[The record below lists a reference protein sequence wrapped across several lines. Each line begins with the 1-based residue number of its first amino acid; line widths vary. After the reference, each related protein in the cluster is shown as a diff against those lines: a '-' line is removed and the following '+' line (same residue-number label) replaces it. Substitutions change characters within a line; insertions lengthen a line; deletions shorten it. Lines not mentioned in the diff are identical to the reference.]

1 MLDEQVILD
10 PNTLNGLL
18 GGASNLPINA
28 PSRALEA
35 SRFVGHGPRILYG
48 ITVTNTKTSAQFFQ
62 LFDSDS
68 VPADGAVP
76 LLSKSVPAGDAV
88 GIQWL
93 PGRVF
98 LVGIVVCNSSTSATK
113 TVGSADCLFDVQ
125 YV

>member
-1 MLDEQVILD
+1 MDDGQAILD
-10 PNTLNGLL
+10 PNTLNGVL
-18 GGASNLPINA
+18 GGAVNLPGNS
-28 PSRALEA
+28 PSRAVEA
-35 SRFVGHGPRILYG
+35 SRLVARGPRILYG
-48 ITVTNTKTSAQFFQ
+48 ITVSNTKASAQFFQ

-93 PGRVF
+93 PGRTF
-98 LVGIVVCNSSTSATK
+98 QVGIVVCNSSTSATK
-113 TVGSADCLFDVQ
+113 TIGSADCLFDVQ